1 MPSLT
6 AGDSAGDAF
15 GNTYLVHGG
24 YTFPNPGSI
33 IKKLDHTGRVLWER
47 THPMAAF
54 RVEVGNDHRAV
65 ISGFPNSGT
74 PGAAFIKLD
83 EDGSLL
89 WANLDADGPL
99 ALLSHAQMRLDS
111 DNNAYLAAGTLS
123 EMAVC
128 KVNADGT
135 SGWTQTIP
143 FGNALSIALGNTD
156 ASVYVVGGTTAR
168 LAQGGILTLP
178 SPPTQLSYST
188 LTATSLQLSW
198 RDNASN
204 ESGFIVERCT
214 GTMLSCALE
223 SATWTVLATL
233 AANTTVYADT
243 GLAPATTYNW
253 RVKAYNAAGS
263 SAYSN
268 TLALTTP
275 AVAPAAPSGLTAQ
288 ARRVKGKPQVLLNW
302 TDNANNETA
311 YSVERCA
318 GVGCTNFGPIA
329 TLQPNATSHTDN
341 SVVRATTYRYRVR
354 AVGSGMSSDYSNIAS
369 VITP

>member
-243 GLAPATTYNW
+243 GPCPPPRPTTGAS
-253 RVKAYNAAGS
+253 RHTTAG
-263 SAYSN
+263 
-268 TLALTTP
+268 LALARPTP
-275 AVAPAAPSGLTAQ
+275 TPWHSPPRPWHPPPPADSRLRPD
-288 ARRVKGKPQVLLNW
+288 V
-302 TDNANNETA
+302 
-311 YSVERCA
+311 
-318 GVGCTNFGPIA
+318 
-329 TLQPNATSHTDN
+329 
-341 SVVRATTYRYRVR
+341 
-354 AVGSGMSSDYSNIAS
+354 
-369 VITP
+369 